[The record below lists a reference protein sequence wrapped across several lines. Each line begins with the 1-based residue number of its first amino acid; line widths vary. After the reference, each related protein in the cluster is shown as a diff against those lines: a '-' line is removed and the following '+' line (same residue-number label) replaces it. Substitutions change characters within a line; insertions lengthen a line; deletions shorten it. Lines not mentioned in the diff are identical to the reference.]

1 MVAAQFA
8 VTVHVPAPVSIV
20 TVAPALFGVPVTAT
34 TEQTPVV
41 PVMVGITDAFVVA
54 VTVNVPL

>member
-1 MVAAQFA
+1 MAAQFA

-20 TVAPALFGVPVTAT
+20 TVALALAGVPLTLP

-41 PVMVGITDAFVVA
+41 PVMVGITGAFVVA
-54 VTVNVPL
+54 VTVNVLL